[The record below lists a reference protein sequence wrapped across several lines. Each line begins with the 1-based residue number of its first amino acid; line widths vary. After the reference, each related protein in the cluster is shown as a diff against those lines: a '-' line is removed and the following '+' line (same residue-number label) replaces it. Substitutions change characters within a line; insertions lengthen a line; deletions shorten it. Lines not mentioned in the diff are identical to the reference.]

1 MPKSDTDSISKTFLS
16 YLCRDQ
22 QSRHKLTRIDDTT
35 MKSYLYLILLALA
48 IATKANAQYKVGDY
62 YENGTV
68 KGIVIRVDNS
78 GNHGLIMSL
87 DKCAKKWLDDK
98 DEKFNTNA
106 YYEDDGEK
114 NMAVIEK
121 YIKENGKS
129 WAMFPYFEWCRNH
142 GEGWYAPALD
152 ELKDILNAINGG
164 TGKYNAKY
172 MKQITK
178 TLKKH
183 KGDGLIDSEYFGT
196 NQPHSVYSST
206 EGDAGMVYTL
216 FFKQN
221 ISSALLGGTPKG
233 DFLIESMLKT
243 QTGGKFANGYGSRA
257 VRKF

>member
-1 MPKSDTDSISKTFLS
+1 
-16 YLCRDQ
+16 
-22 QSRHKLTRIDDTT
+22 
-35 MKSYLYLILLALA
+35 MKRYLYLILFAFALV
-48 IATKANAQYKVGDY
+48 TTTNAQYKVGDY
-62 YENGTV
+62 YENGAV
-68 KGIVIRVDNS
+68 KGIVVKVDDS
-78 GNHGLIMSL
+78 GAHGLIMSL

-98 DEKFNTNA
+98 DEKFSTNA

-121 YIKENGKS
+121 YITENGKS
-129 WAMFPYFEWCRNH
+129 WSMFPYFEWCRSH
-142 GEGWYAPALD
+142 GEGWYAPAAD

-183 KGDGLIDSEYFGT
+183 KGDGLIDSGYFGT
-196 NQPHSVYSST
+196 KQPHSMYSST
-206 EGDAGMVYTL
+206 EGDAGMVFTL

-233 DFLIESMLKT
+233 EFIVESMLKT
-243 QTGGKFANGYGSRA
+243 QTGGKFANAYGSRA

>member
-183 KGDGLIDSEYFGT
+183 KGDGLIDSGYFGT
-196 NQPHSVYSST
+196 KQPHSMYSST

>member
-35 MKSYLYLILLALA
+35 MKSYLYLLLLALA

-183 KGDGLIDSEYFGT
+183 KGDGLIDSGYFGT
-196 NQPHSVYSST
+196 KQPHSMYSST
-206 EGDAGMVYTL
+206 EGDAGMVFTL

-233 DFLIESMLKT
+233 EFIVESMLKT
-243 QTGGKFANGYGSRA
+243 QTGGKFANAYGSRA

>member
-62 YENGTV
+62 YENGTI

-98 DEKFNTNA
+98 DEKFSTNA

-121 YIKENGKS
+121 YITENGKS

-183 KGDGLIDSEYFGT
+183 KGDGLIDSGYFGT
-196 NQPHSVYSST
+196 KQPHSMYSST

-257 VRKF
+257 IRKF